1 MWLSELSCVLP
12 KRNGGLLMI
21 IELGL
26 TGNVR
31 KELVKAVS
39 EIIGA
44 PAVYQY
50 MPTCAYIISNDYTVT
65 KEGNLEISDSA
76 DSKEVENLIDELVS
90 RGYDVPLEEEENG
103 LTVEMP
109 LELIDESTLERLR
122 KIVENKGELF
132 KAAFKTNNLEIV
144 VLENKVC
151 FPWFTVEQ
159 YDDTSAY
166 CTFISMLCEFAKNQK
181 RINNKPDTSDNPKY
195 TMRCYL
201 LRLGMIGTEYK
212 SARKVLL
219 RNLSGSSAFRKAGNS
234 NEVSQ

>member
-1 MWLSELSCVLP
+1 
-12 KRNGGLLMI
+12 MI
-21 IELGL
+21 IEFQL
-26 TGNVR
+26 TGEKR
-31 KELVKAVS
+31 KELVNTIS

-44 PAVYQY
+44 PAEYQF
-50 MPTCAYIISNDYTVT
+50 MPTCAYKIGDFYTVT

-76 DSKEVENLIDELVS
+76 DSKEIDMLISELAS
-90 RGYDVPLEEEENG
+90 RGYDVPLDKEENG

-109 LELIDESTLERLR
+109 LELVDESTIDRLR

-132 KAAFKTNNLEIV
+132 KAAFKTDSLDIIQSDD
-144 VLENKVC
+144 KVE
-151 FPWFTVEQ
+151 FPWFTIENDV
-159 YDDTSAY
+159 DADAY

-201 LRLGMIGTEYK
+201 LRLGMIGAEYK
-212 SARKVLL
+212 STRKVLL

-234 NEVSQ
+234 NEVSE